1 MSRNRKRAADS
12 GGDGFSLWLPFLVLF
27 ANRWRYQRAFMRRPT
42 CFLLILGALGLL
54 GACAGG
60 PQVSGRNFVYEKDIG
75 EGYATLYVYRPY
87 QRIGS
92 CCWPELK
99 VDGRPVANLGN
110 GSYSVIHIGPGSYD
124 FSFEYLEGALDSPR
138 PVLEIFN
145 KSRVFSFEAGRE
157 YFLKFNILVD
167 RDISFGSIGGSSS
180 PVSSNRVYDM
190 GIDLVKRDIAMLELQ
205 DTGEIKPIVARV
217 AL

>member
-1 MSRNRKRAADS
+1 
-12 GGDGFSLWLPFLVLF
+12 
-27 ANRWRYQRAFMRRPT
+27 MRRSIY
-42 CFLLILGALGLL
+42 FLLIFWALGLL
-54 GACAGG
+54 GACASG
-60 PQVSGRNFVYEKDIG
+60 PQVSGKNFVYEKDIG

-92 CCWPELK
+92 CCWPKLK

-110 GSYSVIHIGPGSYD
+110 GSYSIIHIAPGSYD

-138 PVLEIFN
+138 PNLQIFN
-145 KSRVFSFEAGRE
+145 KSRTLSFAAGAE
-157 YFLKFNILVD
+157 YFLKFNILVG
-167 RDISFGSIGGSSS
+167 RNISFGNVGGSSA

-190 GIDLVKRDIAMLELQ
+190 GIDLVERDIAMLELQ
-205 DTGEIKPIVARV
+205 DTGEIKPLVARV